1 MGEKKLQS
9 KKNNSENNSEW
20 IKKVALYSSVIKVQD
35 LTDED
40 KKLLVELF
48 LVYKIN
54 GLKPKEA
61 LQKAKR
67 VLASFRF
74 QK

>member
-9 KKNNSENNSEW
+9 KKNNSEW

>member
-9 KKNNSENNSEW
+9 KKNNSEW

-40 KKLLVELF
+40 KKLLVELS